1 MLRILPLVGIAIFPA
16 FAATIQFI
24 GLPSNT
30 QFGTYNGYA
39 VATIDGLANQP
50 LMCDDFDHTTY
61 VPSGKLG
68 YNLSGLIG
76 SNPLEYARFDSPD
89 PNATLL
95 RYEEAA
101 FLLDG
106 LNQNGAGSLLDL
118 TADYQYAL
126 WHLFTPSVAFP
137 DTTSQTL
144 LNDAVASVEQGGIT
158 AALLYP
164 RLQVYTPTAPYS
176 SNQEFLQLLP
186 LADPQSHFS
195 DGGPAPEPS
204 SAILFAIGSALIA
217 ISVGLKRFQ
226 KRRQSAA
233 PVAST
238 PAADP
243 YAG

>member
-1 MLRILPLVGIAIFPA
+1 VPLFSIAIFPA
-16 FAATIQFI
+16 FAATIQFF

-39 VATIDGLANQP
+39 VATVDQLANQP
-50 LMCDDFDHTTY
+50 LICDDFDDTTY
-61 VPSGKLG
+61 VPSGKMG
-68 YNLSGLIG
+68 FNLSGLIG
-76 SNPLEYARFDSPD
+76 SNLLEYVRFDSPD
-89 PNATLL
+89 PNATLV

-106 LNQNGAGSLLDL
+106 MNHNGPGSLLDL

-126 WHLFTPSVAFP
+126 WHLFTPSVALP

-144 LNDAVASVEQGGIT
+144 LNDAFASVQQGGIT

-186 LADPQSHFS
+186 AANLRSFIAGADDPT
-195 DGGPAPEPS
+195 PEPS
-204 SAILFAIGSALIA
+204 SAILFGIGAGLIA
-217 ISVGLKRFQ
+217 ISAGLKRFQ
-226 KRRQSAA
+226 KRRQSTARMDAEAA
-233 PVAST
+233 P
-238 PAADP
+238 AAER